1 MMRALWLVSLVLTAI
16 ATGCEGPPPEAYVT
30 GAPGSA
36 KAAAVPAG
44 TNEAGETCRY
54 QLTSTASEGV
64 ASQRDAVIYCGN
76 WDQPSGRIFDL
87 GDAGSAGSP
96 ASLVASGSW
105 RNYVN
110 QRFDCGGPAGSNFAG
125 GSAEIMQCSRRLGGW
140 PHVALAV
147 AVGGHVFGADSVRPA
162 LPALETALASLTGQA
177 APAAGAPKSE
187 ALRLIE
193 QRTGG
198 GGNFGSGDE
207 GRYFELSQ
215 RGDAYNNIDD
225 AANAEASYREAL
237 AIQQKILGPNDP
249 GLALTMMKLAA
260 QISHQANAPEA
271 QQLLKRAA
279 ELVAKKPDPLLSAQ
293 LEYYRAVASAYQ
305 SRPTDAM
312 AEAQT
317 AENAFAKLV
326 PDALARTTKTVQ
338 PSAEQSFADVMN
350 DDAAAS
356 ATQDRTAISGLAE
369 AMRLHA
375 TLLLNAGKGDQAV
388 ALAKRAEQLLAVNG
402 LTVSSTAARSF
413 RLLASNQAGAGDFSA
428 ASGLGA
434 QASQIFGQVVPGTRP
449 DAEALL
455 YKGAYEAKAKNLSA
469 ARDSF
474 HKAGLILAQPSYE
487 GDTSVP
493 PELILPWLDALQA
506 GSDKTENAAEMFQA
520 AQLGETGQTAALI
533 AAATARLIAGDPKA
547 ADAIRSYEDRKK
559 ELQVLQAQRD
569 QAVASGQGSDQI
581 AAIDKKIDETKK
593 AAGEAEQAIQSEAPN
608 YLKAKEKP
616 ATLAE
621 LQKLLAPD
629 EAFAL
634 YFVARDGS
642 YGFVVRQN
650 GIVAYPLH
658 LTAADISG
666 LINQL
671 RDTTLVTAHG
681 LPKLDFADSYKLY
694 SALFG
699 PAEAQLQGVTRIT
712 IAANGDLLRY
722 PLEALVTQSGVS
734 VDGGDYRKVPFLIRR
749 FAMAYVPSPR
759 MLVNIRAKREATSGL
774 KPFIGFGDFQPA
786 SEAQLAASFPP
797 DRCQDDLAALRLLP
811 RLPDTRNQV
820 TQIAQQLGAGP
831 SAAVTGADFTKER
844 LEQPDLGQYRI
855 VLLATHAFLPAS
867 LRCLTEPAIIVSAPP
882 RAPNADGEFLRVGD
896 IEKLKLHADLVALS
910 ACNTAGSGGTG
921 ESLSG
926 LARAFFQA
934 GAHGLL
940 VTHWA
945 VVTGASVPMMVGTF
959 GNGATDSAQALRA
972 AQLKMIDTA
981 GGTPQTPIEISH
993 PNFWSPF
1000 VLIGDGVRPQPGA

>member
-1 MMRALWLVSLVLTAI
+1 MMRALWLLSLMLTAI

-30 GAPGSA
+30 GSKGSD
-36 KAAAVPAG
+36 KPAAVPAG
-44 TNEAGETCRY
+44 TNEAGESCRY
-54 QLTSTASEGV
+54 QLISAASEGV
-64 ASQRDAVIYCGN
+64 ASQRDAVVYCGS
-76 WDQPSGRIFDL
+76 WDEPSGRIFDL

-110 QRFDCGGPAGSNFAG
+110 QRFDCGGPAGSSFAG
-125 GSAEIMQCSRRLGGW
+125 GSAEIMQCTRRLGGW
-140 PHVALAV
+140 PHVALTV

-198 GGNFGSGDE
+198 SGNFGSGDE

-279 ELVAKKPDPLLSAQ
+279 ELAAKKPDPLLNAQ

-305 SRPTDAM
+305 GQPADAM
-312 AEAQT
+312 AQAQT
-317 AENAFAKLV
+317 AENAFARLV
-326 PDALARTTKTVQ
+326 PEALARTTKPAQ
-338 PSAEQSFADVMN
+338 PSTEQSFADVMN

-375 TLLLNAGKGDQAV
+375 TLLLNAGKGAEAV
-388 ALAKRAEQLLAVNG
+388 ALAQRAEQLLAVNG
-402 LTVSSTAARSF
+402 LNVSSTAARSF
-413 RLLASNQAGAGDFSA
+413 RLLASNQAGAGDFSG

-434 QASQIFGQVVPGTRP
+434 QASHIFGQVVPGTRP

-455 YKGAYEAKAKNLSA
+455 YQGAYEAKAKDLSA
-469 ARDSF
+469 ARDAF

-506 GSDKTENAAEMFQA
+506 GSDKTANAAEMFQA

-559 ELQVLQAQRD
+559 ELQGLQAQRD
-569 QAVASGQGSDQI
+569 QAVAGGQGSDQI

-593 AAGEAEQAIQSEAPN
+593 AEGEAEQAIQSEAPN

-634 YFVARDGS
+634 FFVARDGS
-642 YGFVVRQN
+642 YGFVVRPTS
-650 GIVAYPLH
+650 IVAYPLN

-671 RDTTLVTAHG
+671 RDTTLATSHG
-681 LPKLDFADSYKLY
+681 LPKLDFAASYKLY

-699 PAEAQLQGVTRIT
+699 PAESELQGVTRIT
-712 IAANGDLLRY
+712 VAANGDLLRY
-722 PLEALVTQSGVS
+722 PLEALVTQPGVS

-759 MLVNIRAKREATSGL
+759 MLVNIRAKREVASGL

-820 TQIAQQLGAGP
+820 IQIAQQLGAGP
-831 SAAVTGADFTKER
+831 SAAVTGDEFTKAR
-844 LEQPDLGQYRI
+844 LEQPDLGEYKI
-855 VLLATHAFLPAS
+855 ILLATHAFLPAS
-867 LRCLTEPAIIVSAPP
+867 LRCLTEPAIIVSVSPHA
-882 RAPNADGEFLRVGD
+882 ANADSEFLRVGD

-940 VTHWA
+940 VTHWS
-945 VVTGASVPMMVGTF
+945 VVTAASVPMMVGTF

-981 GGTPQTPIEISH
+981 GGSPQAPVEISH

-1000 VLIGDGVRPQPGA
+1000 VLIGDGVRTQPGA